1 MAGLV
6 DYDFEVISMQVVYKD
21 EVERVSSRGTNLM
34 DIIICPRWIGRYLE
48 REHYGGVGNRRN

>member
-1 MAGLV
+1 
-6 DYDFEVISMQVVYKD
+6 MQVVYKD